1 VRPAARVL
9 RPIAGVAVLL
19 ILAAVAIILIP
30 PYVENF
36 KLQRFVNDLIDDAQ
50 TASLPPE
57 LIRERVVRRAAEL
70 KLPVHNED
78 VQVKR
83 VHNAIRIDVLY
94 VVHVDVASYTVDLH
108 FRPAAGGT

>member
-1 VRPAARVL
+1 VKPTAIL
-9 RPIAGVAVLL
+9 RSIAGVAVLL
-19 ILAAVAIILIP
+19 ILGAIAIILIP

-36 KLQRFVNDLIDDAQ
+36 KLQRFVNDLIEDPA
-50 TASLPPE
+50 TISLPPDA
-57 LIRERVVRRAAEL
+57 IRQRVVSRAAAL
-70 KLPVHNED
+70 GLPVRGED
-78 VQVKR
+78 VQVKP

>member
-1 VRPAARVL
+1 MKPTAIL
-9 RPIAGVAVLL
+9 RLIAGVAVLL
-19 ILAAVAIILIP
+19 ILGAIAIVLIP

-36 KLQRFVNDLIDDAQ
+36 KLQRFVNDLIEDPA
-50 TASLPPE
+50 TIGLPPDV
-57 LIRERVVRRAAEL
+57 IRDRVVSRAAAL
-70 KLPVHNED
+70 GLPVHGQD
-78 VQVKR
+78 VQIKP

>member
-1 VRPAARVL
+1 MRPSARVL

-19 ILAAVAIILIP
+19 ILVGLAIFLIP

-36 KLQRFVNDLIDDAQ
+36 KLQRFVNELIDDPA
-50 TASLPPE
+50 TATLPADV
-57 LIRERVVRRAAEL
+57 IRERIVTRATAL
-70 KLPVHNED
+70 GLPVENRD
-78 VQVKR
+78 VQVKQL
-83 VHNAIRIDVLY
+83 HNAIRIDVLY

>member
-1 VRPAARVL
+1 VKAAAIL
-9 RPIAGVAVLL
+9 RSIAGVAVLL
-19 ILAAVAIILIP
+19 ILGAIAIILIP

-36 KLQRFVNDLIDDAQ
+36 KLQRFVNDLIEDPA
-50 TASLPPE
+50 TSSLAPE
-57 LIRERVVRRAAEL
+57 VIRERVVRRAAEL
-70 KLPVHNED
+70 GLPVRGED
-78 VQVKR
+78 VQVKP

>member
-1 VRPAARVL
+1 MRPTARIL
-9 RPIAGVAVLL
+9 RLIAGVTVLL
-19 ILAAVAIILIP
+19 ILAAIAIILIP

-36 KLQRFVNDLIDDAQ
+36 KLQRFVNDLIDDQA

-57 LIRERVVRRAAEL
+57 VIRERVVNRAAAL
-70 KLPVHNED
+70 GLPVHSED
-78 VQVKR
+78 VQVR
-83 VHNAIRIDVLY
+83 QVHTAIRIDVLY